1 MRIIL
6 MTAIAM
12 LATQACVIGAEDE
25 SELDAQ
31 EASNRPNSNGCGDGE
46 YISSCMKR
54 KGLSTM
60 QFVCG
65 FQRRVE
71 GALFQLRW
79 THEAYDTNIWQY
91 EKRVPQLEPLALGS
105 GVPVL
110 TIAQACGAA
119 PPPGFRHV
127 PGKVT
132 TIIPTPAGCAQFGGR
147 WNGTYCQ
154 K

>member
-1 MRIIL
+1 MRIL
-6 MTAIAM
+6 LATTLAM

-25 SELDAQ
+25 SDLDAQ

-79 THEAYDTNIWQY
+79 THETYDTHIWQY
-91 EKRVPQLEPLALGS
+91 EKRVPQLEPLALGG

-110 TIAQACGAA
+110 TIAQACGVT
-119 PPPGFRHV
+119 PPAGFRHV
-127 PGKVT
+127 PGKIT
-132 TIIPTPAGCAQFGGR
+132 TLIPTLKGCTQFGGR